1 MSDPQKNILKARC
14 DSLGLVVRL
23 LFWGHALY
31 LAAMLG
37 VGLWLAGRDAGAF
50 SLRLLDTGG
59 GLAGYGFYSG
69 TARLEVDFARDALT
83 LRALDCPK
91 AVYLAGY
98 FSAWAEKLFGL
109 GVLGCVAGLF
119 QQIDRDGSPFVASG
133 CRAIA
138 HIGWLILASGFV
150 RAAFPAVLLGLL
162 QAGGSGSGGAVWW
175 SRLLAGGVVLCLS
188 YIFEYGTALQTEAY
202 ETL

>member
-1 MSDPQKNILKARC
+1 MSDSKKNVLKARC
-14 DSLGLVVRL
+14 DSLGLVIRL
-23 LFWGHALY
+23 LFWGYALY

-37 VGLWLAGRDAGAF
+37 VGLWLAGRAADGF
-50 SLRLLDTGG
+50 SLRLLDTGS

-69 TARLEVDFARDALT
+69 AGRLEVDFARNALE
-83 LRALDCPK
+83 LSALEHPK

-98 FSAWAEKLFGL
+98 FSGWAEKLLGL
-109 GVLGCVAGLF
+109 GVLGCIAGLF
-119 QQIDRDGSPFVASG
+119 QKIDRGGSPFVESG

-138 HIGWLILASGFV
+138 CIGWLVIASGFV

-162 QAGGSGSGGAVWW
+162 EVGGSGSAGAWW
-175 SRLLAGGVVLCLS
+175 GRLLAGGIVLCLS
-188 YIFEYGTALQTEAY
+188 YVFEYGAALQTESD

>member
-14 DSLGLVVRL
+14 DSLGLVLRL
-23 LFWGHALY
+23 LFWGCALY

-50 SLRLLDTGG
+50 SLRLLNTGS

-69 TARLEVDFARDALT
+69 AARLEVDFARG
-83 LRALDCPK
+83 ALDPSALEHPK

-98 FSAWAEKLFGL
+98 FSAWAEKLLWL
-109 GVLGCVAGLF
+109 GALGCVAGLL
-119 QQIDRDGSPFVASG
+119 QKIDRGGSPFVESG

-138 HIGWLILASGFV
+138 RIGWLIITSGFV

-162 QAGGSGSGGAVWW
+162 RVGGSGSVGAVWW
-175 SRLLAGGVVLCLS
+175 SRLLAGGGVLCLS
-188 YIFEYGTALQTEAY
+188 YIFEYGTALQTEAD